1 MARELTDGYDRKQRE
16 DSIQVALACD
26 GERWGGTQSRGV
38 ILQCHLIMKN
48 HTTLLLF
55 VVFSLHYTR
64 PILDLKN

>member
-38 ILQCHLIMKN
+38 IL
-48 HTTLLLF
+48 
-55 VVFSLHYTR
+55 
-64 PILDLKN
+64 